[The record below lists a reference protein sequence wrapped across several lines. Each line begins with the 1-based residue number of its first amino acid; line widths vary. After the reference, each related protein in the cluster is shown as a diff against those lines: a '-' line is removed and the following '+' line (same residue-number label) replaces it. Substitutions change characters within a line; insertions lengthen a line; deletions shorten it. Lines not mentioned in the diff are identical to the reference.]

1 MEVIIMFDKEM
12 SLKEQEILRSRL
24 KERRLFLEMTYQEL
38 ADKTGISKSTLQ
50 RYETG
55 TIKNL
60 AYDKILII
68 SKALDVDPNYF
79 INLSTDYTGD
89 QIQDNTI
96 IMENRADYLNHIK
109 EFEYTALKFLT
120 PSLIS
125 DGYMVEQ
132 RDRGSIG
139 DLVAIRGSEVWHIDF
154 MYIRDVSK
162 HATGMGMSKQQLLL
176 RFGRLA
182 IYDKPI
188 SKYSIVVNRRLI
200 AEQLLQI
207 KPIHLD
213 ITMSIILLKNDGYE
227 ELFFNE
233 VSSK

>member
-1 MEVIIMFDKEM
+1 MYNKEM
-12 SLKEQEILRSRL
+12 SLTEQQILRSRL
-24 KERRLFLEMTYQEL
+24 KERRLFLDMTYQAL

-60 AYDKILII
+60 AYDKILIL

-79 INLSTDYTGD
+79 INLSTDYTGEQLQND
-89 QIQDNTI
+89 SLV
-96 IMENRADYLNHIK
+96 MENRSHYLHRIQ
-109 EFEYTALKFLT
+109 EFEENALKLLT

-125 DGYMVEQ
+125 NGYRIEQ

-139 DLVAIRGSEVWHIDF
+139 DLVANKGTETWHIDF
-154 MYIRDVSK
+154 LYDRDVSK
-162 HATGMGMSKQQLLL
+162 YTTGMGMGRQQLLL

-182 IYDKPI
+182 VYDKPVT
-188 SKYSIVVNRRLI
+188 KYSIVVRHRLI
-200 AEQLLQI
+200 AEQLLTI

-213 ITMSIILLKNDGYE
+213 ITTSIILLKNDGYE
-227 ELFFNE
+227 EFFFINE
-233 VSSK
+233 K